1 MIKNRLSNQEIVTM
15 AIFVLG
21 QGQKGYDIETIAK
34 KADELSPGSFRWK
47 TDPNMI
53 SDSNVWDALSNAR
66 KKKFILEKTSNY
78 FLTELGVEFSS
89 KNVDK
94 LKGQKKI
101 KTRLRGID
109 KEIYESTKF
118 KIMNSEAYKK
128 ILQGHNSDIIL
139 IEYRAMFNINKYL
152 DRSQESEQVQK
163 YLNMLINDKD
173 VLNRI
178 KPISKKFLER

>member
-94 LKGQKKI
+94 LKGQKKL
-101 KTRLRGID
+101 KQD
-109 KEIYESTKF
+109 
-118 KIMNSEAYKK
+118 
-128 ILQGHNSDIIL
+128 
-139 IEYRAMFNINKYL
+139 
-152 DRSQESEQVQK
+152 
-163 YLNMLINDKD
+163 
-173 VLNRI
+173 
-178 KPISKKFLER
+178 